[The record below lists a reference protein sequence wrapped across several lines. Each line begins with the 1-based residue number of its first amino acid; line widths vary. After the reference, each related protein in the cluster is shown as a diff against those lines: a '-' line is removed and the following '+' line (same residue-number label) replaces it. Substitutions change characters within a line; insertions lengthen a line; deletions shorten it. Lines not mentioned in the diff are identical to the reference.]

1 MCYNANS
8 NTYIGRYE
16 AACRNAIKSQILK
29 KGDGDD
35 DDDDVKEET
44 KREGV
49 MMAVVVVDA
58 FKLEKL
64 ESVEASPVDRDSN
77 LGPVPHTCTPH
88 LSCNV

>member
-1 MCYNANS
+1 MRLLVGMYFNLH
-8 NTYIGRYE
+8 TT
-16 AACRNAIKSQILK
+16 IKKWILK
-29 KGDGDD
+29 KGDG
-35 DDDDVKEET
+35 DDDVKEET